1 MGRMGC
7 TRLFGQLAY
16 LPLGPSG
23 SFAGPWTASFP
34 ESPGKRLNFNI
45 IHWFCRFL
53 NWILSLAS
61 NASDGQMTH
70 FTTGPESSLFAN
82 HGILGVLFFRMLPVS
97 VRKPWHFG
105 STVFQNAPCSQT
117 MAFWEYCFPEC
128 SLFVYY
134 KSGGILEKMPPSKKE
149 QNRQNQCIMHKYTRV
164 LCWTQPIL
172 LIRCCSYKY
181 TTATLRYNVSLI
193 LIDLSAYYLT
203 VISRNLVGRFARGR
217 MELLQPV

>member
-1 MGRMGC
+1 MRVMS
-7 TRLFGQLAY
+7 RWHISLFTNYGI
-16 LPLGPSG
+16 LGS
-23 SFAGPWTASFP
+23 
-34 ESPGKRLNFNI
+34 
-45 IHWFCRFL
+45 
-53 NWILSLAS
+53 
-61 NASDGQMTH
+61 
-70 FTTGPESSLFAN
+70 ESSLFTN
-82 HGILGVLFFRMLPVS
+82 HGILGVLFFRMLP

>member
-1 MGRMGC
+1 MRKWNVERQENFSPHYYGPKFHLFPGDGIFGRVP
-7 TRLFGQLAY
+7 R
-16 LPLGPSG
+16 
-23 SFAGPWTASFP
+23 
-34 ESPGKRLNFNI
+34 KRWNFNI

-105 STVFQNAPCSQT
+105 STVFQNAPCSET

-128 SLFVYY
+128 SLFTNH
-134 KSGGILEKMPPSKKE
+134 GILG
-149 QNRQNQCIMHKYTRV
+149 V
-164 LCWTQPIL
+164 LFSRMLPVRIL
-172 LIRCCSYKY
+172 
-181 TTATLRYNVSLI
+181 
-193 LIDLSAYYLT
+193 
-203 VISRNLVGRFARGR
+203 
-217 MELLQPV
+217 